1 MRLLVILVLCMS
13 CADDHP
19 SAIQSAAQRPTV
31 IPTVPSAIPTSPPVI
46 LNAAKRSEES
56 KTHNP
61 LTPQSQNPP

>member
-13 CADDHP
+13 CADHHP
-19 SAIQSAAQRPTV
+19 TVRKHSERSFRRQRPTV
-31 IPTVPSAIPTSPPVI
+31 IPTVPSAIPTSPSVI

-61 LTPQSQNPP
+61 LTP